1 MAALAATNSSSTAQ
15 PASPPVGRGPFRAAL
30 EGKELI
36 FFDGAMGTSLYEK
49 GVFIHRA
56 FEELNLTQPALVRE
70 VHAEYLAAGADVL
83 ETNTFAANR
92 FRLSAHGLADKVE
105 ELNRAGVELAREA
118 ADGRAW
124 VAGAMGPLGA
134 RIEPFGHIARDEA
147 REVFR
152 QQAAVLADAGV
163 DLFVLETFAHLPELE
178 EALRAVRDVSHL
190 PIVAQVTVSVGGQT
204 REGVAAAEAAE
215 RMVAAGADVV
225 GVNCS
230 EALAALDALSA
241 MSRVVRVPLVGQP
254 NAGQPRSVGGRNLY
268 LASPDYLVAWAKR
281 AVRAGARL
289 LGGCCGTRP
298 EHIRALR
305 QGLGE
310 TAPEIAPSAVARPL
324 DRLSAAIPVR
334 KSDKSVLAAA
344 LHRGERVLGVE
355 LPATR
360 GWRGDDIALAA
371 RILALA
377 GVDYV
382 SLPEGLPDGAH
393 LPPQSLAG
401 LCRDAGVEALV
412 QYSCRGRRL
421 ARMQSDLLGAY
432 AMGVHNL
439 LLVTGVP
446 LHPGIEHDAWPDLEV
461 DSIGAVNLVNRL
473 NHGED
478 VGNNPLGAPTGFH
491 VAIHVDPTAWDLE
504 RERSR
509 LRWKVDAGAELA
521 ITAPIFDPA
530 GLKSWLAG
538 GMPIPTIATIWPLSS
553 AAEAEFFERRL
564 GSVPVPDPLIQR
576 MREAE
581 EKGQE
586 ADCGLAIAIEL
597 AKAVSPMV
605 QGLQIVAPDG
615 RVDVA
620 LAVIEAL
627 RGH

>member
-1 MAALAATNSSSTAQ
+1 MQAHHDRKQ
-15 PASPPVGRGPFRAAL
+15 RGSFRDAL
-30 EGKELI
+30 EGQGLI
-36 FFDGAMGTSLYEK
+36 FLDGAMGTSLYEK

-92 FRLSAHGLADKVE
+92 FRLSAHGLADQVE
-105 ELNRAGVELAREA
+105 EINRAGVALAREA
-118 ADGRAW
+118 AEGRAW
-124 VAGAMGPLGA
+124 VGGAMGPLGA
-134 RIEPFGHIARDEA
+134 RIEPFGHISRDEA

-152 QQAAVLADAGV
+152 QQAQALSDAGV

-178 EALRAVRDVSHL
+178 EALRAVREVSAL
-190 PIVAQVTVSVGGQT
+190 PILAQVTVNVGGTT

-215 RMVAAGADVV
+215 RLVAAGADVI

-241 MSRVVRVPLVGQP
+241 MGRVVRVPLVGQP

-268 LASPDYLVAWAKR
+268 LASPDYLLAWARR
-281 AVRAGARL
+281 AVRAGVRL

-298 EHIRALR
+298 EHIRALT

-310 TAPEIAPSAVARPL
+310 TTPEIAPADVARAQ
-324 DRLSAAIPVR
+324 DRVPAAVPVLR
-334 KSDKSVLAAA
+334 SQKSILAAA
-344 LHRGERVLGVE
+344 LERGERVLGVE
-355 LPATR
+355 LPPTR

-371 RILALA
+371 RTLALA
-377 GVDYV
+377 GVHYV
-382 SLPEGLPDGAH
+382 SLPEGPPDGAH
-393 LPPQSLAG
+393 LPPQTLARM
-401 LCRDAGVEALV
+401 CREAGIEALV

-421 ARMQSDLLGAY
+421 ARMQSDLLGAC
-432 AMGVHNL
+432 AMGVNNL

-446 LHPGIEHDAWPDLEV
+446 LNPGIAQDAWPDLEV

-478 VGNNPLGAPTGFH
+478 VGNNPVGAPTSFH

-509 LRWKVDAGAELA
+509 LRWKVEAGAELA
-521 ITAPIFDPA
+521 ITAPIFDPE
-530 GLKSWLAG
+530 GLGRWLDG
-538 GMPIPTIATIWPLSS
+538 GHGIPTIATIWPMSS
-553 AAEAEFFERRL
+553 AREAEFFERRL
-564 GSVPVPDPLIQR
+564 GSVPVPEPLIQR

-581 EKGQE
+581 DAGVE
-586 ADCGLAIAIEL
+586 AERGLDIAIEL
-597 AKAVSPMV
+597 ARAVRPMV
-605 QGLQIVAPDG
+605 QGVQIVAPEG
-615 RVDVA
+615 RIDVA
-620 LAVIEAL
+620 LAVIQAL
-627 RGH
+627 RAG